1 MTTHYLKTDREAF
14 IQVGKGF
21 KKAEFR
27 KDDREER
34 YDVGDT
40 LVLVEVVTEPSGG
53 IDQPHRVTPTG
64 RDFTVQVTHILRGP
78 DYGIPTGYCMMSI
91 TQPNLGPNTIRLDN

>member
-14 IQVGKGF
+14 IQVGKGY

-34 YDVGDT
+34 FDILDT
-40 LVLVEVVTEPSGG
+40 LVLVEVVEDNGEK
-53 IDQPHRVTPTG
+53 RATG
-64 RDFTVQVTHILRGP
+64 RDFSVMVTHILRGP
-78 DYGIPTGYCMMSI
+78 DYGIPEGYAMLSI
-91 TQPNLGPNTIRLDN
+91 TEPKLGPNTYKL